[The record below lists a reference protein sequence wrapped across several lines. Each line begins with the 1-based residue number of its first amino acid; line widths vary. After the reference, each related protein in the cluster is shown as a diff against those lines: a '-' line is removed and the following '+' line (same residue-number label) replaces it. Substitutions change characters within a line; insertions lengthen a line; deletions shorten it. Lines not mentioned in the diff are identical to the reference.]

1 MMKILLFLY
10 LYEYLRFQ
18 CEGLSPFK
26 CSLSRLI
33 HTNEWRTA
41 VLKRIRIID
50 LFQAGQL
57 DKVIARKKLMS
68 EAMFMKN
75 IWMFMMTVNNRN
87 ERND

>member
-10 LYEYLRFQ
+10 LYEYLLFQ
-18 CEGLSPFK
+18 CEDLSLFNS
-26 CSLSRLI
+26 SLSRLI

-41 VLKRIRIID
+41 ELKRIRFID

-57 DKVIARKKLMS
+57 DKAIARKKLMS

-75 IWMFMMTVNNRN
+75 I
-87 ERND
+87 

>member
-1 MMKILLFLY
+1 MANQRLVYDENTFIFVFV
-10 LYEYLRFQ
+10 RISTFQ

-41 VLKRIRIID
+41 ELKRIRFID

-57 DKVIARKKLMS
+57 DRAIARKKLMS
-68 EAMFMKN
+68 GAMFMKN
-75 IWMFMMTVNNRN
+75 V
-87 ERND
+87 

>member
-1 MMKILLFLY
+1 MMKILLFSY
-10 LYEYLRFQ
+10 SYEHLHFQ

-41 VLKRIRIID
+41 ELKRIRFID

-57 DKVIARKKLMS
+57 DRAIARKKLMS
-68 EAMFMKN
+68 EAMFKK
-75 IWMFMMTVNNRN
+75 T
-87 ERND
+87 